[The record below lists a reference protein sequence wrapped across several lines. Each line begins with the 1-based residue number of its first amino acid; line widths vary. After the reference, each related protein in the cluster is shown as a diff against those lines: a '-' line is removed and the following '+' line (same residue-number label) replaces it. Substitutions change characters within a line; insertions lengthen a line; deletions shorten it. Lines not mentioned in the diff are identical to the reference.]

1 MKLMCLVLAGLVVMS
16 VMAIGCGPTAH
27 SRYREMT
34 YRRVNDTDWLG
45 AQDDVDALI
54 LLSERPSH
62 LSQWYNN

>member
-1 MKLMCLVLAGLVVMS
+1 VVMS
-16 VMAIGCGPTAH
+16 VVAIGCEPTAH